1 MQSYGIFNS
10 PGEIFY
16 PGGESCPEFGEMNP
30 LKSLRKFLLSVLFIS
45 MAMIIL
51 TVGEGRA
58 GDLPTETPIKHV
70 IVIIGENRS
79 FDDTFGAFV
88 PPPGQFVLNI
98 LSERIIGADGKPG
111 INVQSGRQ
119 KEASDLSRYS
129 VAPNIIGEFS
139 TLPSPGN
146 SEVFGSHSI
155 GADPMFPPVLPNAPF
170 QITRYVPYRDTFVG
184 SPVHRFFQMWQETD
198 KGAMDLFP
206 WVGMTAGEGGDGNA
220 PPSPFGQ
227 ETTGE
232 GSVSMGFYNMS
243 AGDEPVLSRLAR
255 HYALADNYHQVIM
268 GGTGANHIAIGTA
281 DVAFYRP
288 SGIPSTPPLA
298 QIENPDP
305 RKGGLISASG
315 VAEGNVYTNDGYG
328 DHRTGMGGNYVECE
342 NLKSPGVGS
351 IRRYLSQLHYRVF
364 SPGGPADCAPK
375 TYYLV
380 NNYDPAYDGQ
390 GVRIPLVK
398 TPFLASPQSIPSIGD
413 ALSAKGVSWG
423 YFGQGWN
430 HGHPT
435 KEYCAHCNPFQF
447 ETSVM
452 TTDLRKNLQGYKD
465 FRIRVEKG
473 TLPSVSFVK
482 PGNSVDGHPGYS
494 SLSKF
499 ERFLEKTVALIRSHP
514 ELYKNTAIFITFDEG
529 GGYYDSGY
537 IQPLWFFGDGTRV
550 PLILISPFARRGFVD
565 HTYYNH
571 VSLIKFIEKNWH
583 LGPLSKRSLDN
594 LPNPIMPR
602 FPEHPESLPPDR
614 QRSFYIPQNRPSIG
628 DLTNLFDFSHRD

>member
-1 MQSYGIFNS
+1 
-10 PGEIFY
+10 
-16 PGGESCPEFGEMNP
+16 
-30 LKSLRKFLLSVLFIS
+30 
-45 MAMIIL
+45 
-51 TVGEGRA
+51 
-58 GDLPTETPIKHV
+58 
-70 IVIIGENRS
+70 
-79 FDDTFGAFV
+79 
-88 PPPGQFVLNI
+88 
-98 LSERIIGADGKPG
+98 
-111 INVQSGRQ
+111 
-119 KEASDLSRYS
+119 
-129 VAPNIIGEFS
+129 
-139 TLPSPGN
+139 
-146 SEVFGSHSI
+146 
-155 GADPMFPPVLPNAPF
+155 
-170 QITRYVPYRDTFVG
+170 
-184 SPVHRFFQMWQETD
+184 
-198 KGAMDLFP
+198 
-206 WVGMTAGEGGDGNA
+206 
-220 PPSPFGQ
+220 
-227 ETTGE
+227 
-232 GSVSMGFYNMS
+232 
-243 AGDEPVLSRLAR
+243 
-255 HYALADNYHQVIM
+255 
-268 GGTGANHIAIGTA
+268 
-281 DVAFYRP
+281 
-288 SGIPSTPPLA
+288 
-298 QIENPDP
+298 
-305 RKGGLISASG
+305 

-328 DHRTGMGGNYVECE
+328 DRTTGMGGNYVECSDI
-342 NLKSPGVGS
+342 KSPGVRS
-351 IRRYLSQLHYRVF
+351 ISHYLSHLPYRVF
-364 SPGGPADCAPK
+364 SPGGPADCAPH

-390 GVRIPLVK
+390 GGRIPLSK

-430 HGHPT
+430 HGHLT
-435 KEYCAHCNPFQF
+435 KEYCSHCNPFQF

-452 TTDLRKNLQGYKD
+452 STDLRKNLQGYKD

-499 ERFLEKTVALIRSHP
+499 ERFVEKTVALIRSHP
-514 ELYKNTAIFITFDEG
+514 GLYKNTAIFITFDEG

-594 LPNPIMPR
+594 LPNPNMPP

-628 DLTNLFDFSHRD
+628 DLTNLFDFSEKN